1 MLCAKIYELKKIK
14 CAFTAMKS
22 YDYIEAD
29 DCYDMAVAWI
39 RNGNIEKCLERLNRA
54 IELNPCFI
62 YAYIALARVH
72 ARQKKYADAVH
83 ALKRASRI
91 DPNFDRL
98 FYLMAKYAYKNG
110 DLKNALIYIDRA
122 LSLDRNALYELARDF
137 VMTG

>member
-1 MLCAKIYELKKIK
+1 
-14 CAFTAMKS
+14 MKS

-39 RNGNIEKCLERLNRA
+39 RNGNIEKCLECLNRA

-91 DPNFDRL
+91 DPGFDRL

-122 LSLDRNALYELARDF
+122 LSIDRKMLYELARDF
-137 VMTG
+137 IMAG